1 MSGEHAKKEM
11 VTGEKPATSHGK
23 APSGE
28 SRNKKKEESPP
39 HKSHRSGDK
48 KKKMKKVVYYETD
61 SSSPSTSGSDAPL
74 VTSKRH
80 ERKKF
85 SKIPLCY
92 PRISKRTPLLSVPL
106 GKPPVFD
113 GEDYNMWSDKM
124 RHHLTSLHTSIWD
137 VVEFGVQVP
146 SVGDE
151 DYDLDEVAQIR
162 HFNSQATTILLDSL
176 SQEEYN
182 KVQGLKS
189 AKEIWDVL
197 KTAHEGD
204 EVTKITKR
212 ETIEGEL
219 DRFMLNQGEDPQAL
233 YNRLKTLVNQVR
245 NLGSTKWDDHE
256 MVKVILRSLVFL
268 NPTQVQLIHGDP
280 RYKLISPEEVIG
292 KFVSFELMI
301 KGSKKIIEQG
311 ATSTSKVQ
319 PVAFKATEEEKKDS
333 TTSRVPIDA
342 SKLDNEEMALIIK
355 SFRQILKQRMGK
367 DYKPRSKKVCY
378 KCGKPGHFIAK
389 CPLSSDSDRD
399 NDKRGKKKEKKRY
412 YKKKGGDAH
421 VCREWDSDES
431 STDSSDDEDA
441 ANIAINKGLLFPN
454 VGHKCLM
461 AKDGKKKK
469 VKSRS
474 STKYATSSDEDNSSD
489 DDDNLL
495 TLFANL
501 NMQQKKKLNELISA
515 IHEKD
520 ELLDIQEDFLIKENK
535 KHVKVKNAYALEI
548 EKCEKLTS
556 ELSTCHD
563 TISSLGNENAKL
575 IAKVEKSNVCDDSI
589 VNLRNDNA
597 SLIAK
602 IDMLNESLASL

>member
-1 MSGEHAKKEM
+1 MSGAHAKKEM

-28 SRNKKKEESPP
+28 SGNKKREESPP
-39 HKSHRSGDK
+39 HVKSHRSGDK

-61 SSSPSTSGSDAPL
+61 SSSPSTSSSDVSS

-85 SKIPLCY
+85 SKIPLRY

-113 GEDYNMWSDKM
+113 GEDYCMWSDKM
-124 RHHLTSLHTSIWD
+124 RHHLTSLHASIWD
-137 VVEFGVQVP
+137 IVEFGAQEP

-151 DYDLDEVAQIR
+151 GYDSDEVAQIR
-162 HFNSQATTILLDSL
+162 HFNSQATTILLASL
-176 SQEEYN
+176 SREEYN

-219 DRFMLNQGEDPQAL
+219 GRFMLNQGEEPQAM

-280 RYKLISPEEVIG
+280 RYKLMSPEEVIG

-301 KGSKKIIEQG
+301 KGSKQIIERG
-311 ATSTSKVQ
+311 STSTSEVQ
-319 PVAFKATEEEKKDS
+319 PVAFKATEEKKEES
-333 TTSRVPIDA
+333 TSSRLPIDA
-342 SKLDNEEMALIIK
+342 SKLDNEEMALTIK
-355 SFRQILKQRMGK
+355 SFHQILKQRRGK

-389 CPLSSDSDRD
+389 CPLSSDSDRGD
-399 NDKRGKKKEKKRY
+399 DKKGRRKEKKKY
-412 YKKKGGDAH
+412 YKKKGGDTH

-431 STDSSDDEDA
+431 STDSTSDEDV
-441 ANIAINKGLLFPN
+441 ANIAVNKGLLFPN

-461 AKDGKKKK
+461 TRDGKKK
-469 VKSRS
+469 VKSRA
-474 STKYATSSDEDNSSD
+474 STKYATSSDEENSSD
-489 DDDNLL
+489 DEDNLL
-495 TLFANL
+495 ALFANL
-501 NMQQKKKLNELISA
+501 NMQQKEKLNELM
-515 IHEKD
+515 K
-520 ELLDIQEDFLIKENK
+520 
-535 KHVKVKNAYALEI
+535 
-548 EKCEKLTS
+548 
-556 ELSTCHD
+556 
-563 TISSLGNENAKL
+563 GN
-575 IAKVEKSNVCDDSI
+575 
-589 VNLRNDNA
+589 
-597 SLIAK
+597 
-602 IDMLNESLASL
+602 